1 MKKLILASFV
11 GLISFNS
18 IAQDPLK
25 ELECKGYVDAV
36 EKGIKNTNNPKLAV
50 KSATWVKLAE
60 TYQDLASRCGSD
72 SMAAQKAYDTFLKAL
87 EVENAAGGK
96 KAKAIEDA
104 LTNINLGNAFLQQ
117 GAAFYNSKNME
128 MASKYFSQSSKINS
142 KDTTAALYAGIV
154 AQGLGDNAGAIESFN
169 KFFINGGK
177 DPAVFYSLAQIYK
190 IEKNFPAA
198 IETLKKGAQ
207 VNPTDKDL
215 KNEIINTYI
224 TSNQIGSAIED
235 LEKMV
240 AAEPNNAL
248 NLTNL
253 GLLYDSK
260 AQDAN
265 NEVQKIKDQLA
276 KSNTDGEKAKLVL
289 DNETKK
295 VFEEEI
301 ANLSL
306 KIKRE
311 PKKAVEYKNRISEIN
326 KQKESLENKISDRIN
341 LIKSL
346 EEKKELNEIEK
357 SKLEKLESEFKQFKS
372 KAFEIYN
379 KTLALDANNY
389 DANFNMAVMYFNEA
403 VETKKLVD
411 AMDMKAYQAS
421 GKEIEIKA
429 CAQFNTAK
437 PYFDKC
443 KSLKPDD
450 DLVIENL
457 KNLDRILGQ
466 CKN

>member
-1 MKKLILASFV
+1 
-11 GLISFNS
+11 
-18 IAQDPLK
+18 
-25 ELECKGYVDAV
+25 
-36 EKGIKNTNNPKLAV
+36 
-50 KSATWVKLAE
+50 
-60 TYQDLASRCGSD
+60 
-72 SMAAQKAYDTFLKAL
+72 
-87 EVENAAGGK
+87 
-96 KAKAIEDA
+96 
-104 LTNINLGNAFLQQ
+104 
-117 GAAFYNSKNME
+117 ME

>member
-1 MKKLILASFV
+1 MKKIILASFV

-25 ELECKGYVDAV
+25 ELECKGYVDAI
-36 EKGIKNTNNPKLAV
+36 EKGIKNTNNPKQAV

-72 SMAAQKAYDTFLKAL
+72 SMAAQKAYDTYLKAL
-87 EVENAAGGK
+87 EVENTAGGK

-104 LTNINLGNAFLQQ
+104 LANVSLGNAFLQQ

-128 MASKYFSQSSKINS
+128 MASKFFNQSSKINS

-154 AQGLGDNAGAIESFN
+154 AQGLGDNTGAIESFN
-169 KFFINGGK
+169 KFFANGGK

-190 IEKNFPAA
+190 IQKNFPGA
-198 IETLKKGAQ
+198 IEILKKGAQ
-207 VNPTDKDL
+207 VHPADKDL

-265 NEVQKIKDQLA
+265 IEVQKIKDQLG
-276 KSNTDGEKAKLVL
+276 KSNTEDLEKKLAIEKDKLPIYEGEIATLTAKLKK
-289 DNETKK
+289 DPKTAAATKK
-295 VFEEEI
+295 RITEVTSTKTEI
-301 ANLSL
+301 EQGIVGLTNQIAEKKGNKANDELAAKLPSL
-306 KIKRE
+306 Q
-311 PKKAVEYKNRISEIN
+311 ASFQEYKV
-326 KQKESLENKISDRIN
+326 
-341 LIKSL
+341 
-346 EEKKELNEIEK
+346 
-357 SKLEKLESEFKQFKS
+357 
-372 KAFEIYN
+372 KAFEIYK

-421 GKEIEIKA
+421 GKDIEMKA
-429 CAQFNTAK
+429 CGQFNTAK